1 MIYGCDGLESRI
13 ADLTG
18 REVDRL
24 LPFHGGYTDACRR
37 IVKFRDG
44 NTAFAKCATD
54 QRTSGWLHAEISIC
68 RQLSGDFMAAVLA
81 WDEEEPP
88 LLVLED
94 LTENAWPPPWTPSGV
109 DMVLDSLAMIHESQA
124 SVPEYHEI
132 FTHRGWHEV
141 AVHPEAFLSI
151 RVASESWLT
160 TCLPTLL
167 EAHDRV
173 EPEGKALVH
182 LDVRSDNIC
191 FRAARAV
198 LIDLEQRLLWQSR
211 SRHCLLAAQPSPRG
225 RAASTGYSC
234 GRRSPGVVRYG
245 VSGFTCRVAGPAPYT
260 VGSQTAEG
268 AAECRSSVDGSGTWT
283 SRTGHDRKMRDI
295 MPFLD
300 RLSYGD
306 QVPADAEAT
315 RTEWRRDVESKQMEG
330 ADCSA

>member
-1 MIYGCDGLESRI
+1 MNRRENGEVFLGRDTCCDGLESRI

-18 REVDRL
+18 RGVDRL
-24 LPFHGGYTDACRR
+24 LPVQGGYTDACRK

-54 QRTSGWLHAEISIC
+54 QRTSGWLYSEISIY
-68 RQLSGDFMAAVLA
+68 RQLSGDFMADVLT

-88 LLVLED
+88 LLLLED
-94 LTENAWPPPWTPSGV
+94 LTGNAWPPPWTTSGV

-141 AVHPEAFLSI
+141 AAHPEAFLSI

-198 LIDLEQRLLWQSR
+198 LIDWNNACSGNPDLDTAFWLPSL
-211 SRHCLLAAQPSPRG
+211 RHEGGPPPQDILAGAGHLAAYV
-225 RAASTGYSC
+225 TGYFASRAGLPDLPHTPLVRRLQMAQLNAGLQWTVQELGLPEPDMM
-234 GRRSPGVVRYG
+234 GR
-245 VSGFTCRVAGPAPYT
+245 
-260 VGSQTAEG
+260 
-268 AAECRSSVDGSGTWT
+268 
-283 SRTGHDRKMRDI
+283 
-295 MPFLD
+295 
-300 RLSYGD
+300 
-306 QVPADAEAT
+306 
-315 RTEWRRDVESKQMEG
+315 
-330 ADCSA
+330 